1 MNQMAK
7 AVMDRIEELTEAAE
21 ASPGKDPL
29 AVALGRRGGLKGG
42 KARMDS
48 MTAEERRKLP
58 SRLPRRDGGSPR
70 RRSGEASLRAPASVG
85 GGGASRR
92 RSTGVV
98 HRHTSLIRAINGPGA
113 R

>member
-1 MNQMAK
+1 MPKRAGKGGRDVNQMAK

-48 MTAEERRKLP
+48 MTAEERRKLALKAAKA
-58 SRLPRRDGGSPR
+58 RWGK
-70 RRSGEASLRAPASVG
+70 PA
-85 GGGASRR
+85 AAKR
-92 RSTGVV
+92 
-98 HRHTSLIRAINGPGA
+98 
-113 R
+113 